1 MKHLLILIA
10 ILSLFS
16 IIKVQGQNSDLERK
30 IKEQLGA
37 QDKKKMAEA
46 EKYQL
51 ACNNDKAEAEKLEG
65 SSKKKVLQKQIS
77 ASENQGIANNKAYK
91 IYCSDL
97 EKFDLK
103 KHDSAKVIDKKM
115 VRAKKIMKLSRANR
129 EAALKL
135 TKDQDVYNMLDDAD
149 ELEYKAFRDIFFV
162 YALLLGE
169 NSKQKEIVSKND
181 IKDVVIE
188 ENLPDKSK
196 KPVNEE
202 KIPKSNNAPNSQE
215 ETRTNVDANKN
226 RKANNTEIG
235 DQQNIKKSE
244 INIEASDEKIDESD
258 INSNVYFKIQ
268 IAASKT
274 QLSVDQLVRNFPTK
288 EVLNVEVEGDWYK
301 YSIRKKFTDYN
312 EAIDYRANLK
322 IKGAFIIAFK
332 NGKKVTIE
340 EALKKD
346 IVENKETKITEN
358 KQIDN
363 VKPETGLKTTYRLQ

>member
-1 MKHLLILIA
+1 
-10 ILSLFS
+10 
-16 IIKVQGQNSDLERK
+16 
-30 IKEQLGA
+30 
-37 QDKKKMAEA
+37 
-46 EKYQL
+46 
-51 ACNNDKAEAEKLEG
+51 
-65 SSKKKVLQKQIS
+65 
-77 ASENQGIANNKAYK
+77 
-91 IYCSDL
+91 
-97 EKFDLK
+97 
-103 KHDSAKVIDKKM
+103 
-115 VRAKKIMKLSRANR
+115 
-129 EAALKL
+129 
-135 TKDQDVYNMLDDAD
+135 
-149 ELEYKAFRDIFFV
+149 
-162 YALLLGE
+162 
-169 NSKQKEIVSKND
+169 
-181 IKDVVIE
+181 
-188 ENLPDKSK
+188 LPDKSK

-363 VKPETGLKTTYRLQ
+363 VKPETGAGRFFNQSIKCQRGRPV